1 MKPPRVKTESSL
13 PFYKDKKKLITFGI
27 AFFFILIMATSVL
40 ELYIRGGDKDEVY
53 DYNSLKL
60 VNTGNGWLA
69 YRQDGRPVYIV
80 SNPKDLENITISPI
94 NLGALSFVQK
104 AYLSYNPKERN
115 KVALSEFAR
124 EIKLAPRIVIAC
136 PVDNDV
142 CANLPIKT
150 CDDATTTTAVIL
162 IRETN
167 DTSVTFI
174 NNCLDIRGKDLTKV
188 MDKLILVTQS

>member
-1 MKPPRVKTESSL
+1 MKPPRIKTESSL

-40 ELYIRGGDKDEVY
+40 ELYIRGGDNEETY
-53 DYNSLKL
+53 DYNSLKF

-69 YRQDGRPVYIV
+69 YKLDGRPIYIV
-80 SNPKDLENITISPI
+80 SNPKDLENITINQI
-94 NLGALSFVQK
+94 NLGTLSLVQK
-104 AYLSYNPKERN
+104 AYLSYNPKENNRL
-115 KVALSEFAR
+115 ALSEFAR
-124 EIKLAPRIVIAC
+124 EIKLTPRIVTAC
-136 PVDNDV
+136 PVDNDA

-162 IRETN
+162 IQETN

-174 NNCLDIRGKDLTKV
+174 NNCLAIKGKDLTKV

>member
-1 MKPPRVKTESSL
+1 MKPPRIKGESSL

-40 ELYIRGGDKDEVY
+40 ELYIGGSDKEEVY
-53 DYNSLKL
+53 DYNSLKF

-69 YRQDGRPVYIV
+69 HKQDGRQVYIV
-80 SNPKDLENITISPI
+80 SNPKDLENITINSV
-94 NLGALSFVQK
+94 NLGNLNFAQK

-115 KVALSEFAR
+115 RVALSEFIR
-124 EIKLAPRIVIAC
+124 EIKISPRLVAAC
-136 PVDNDV
+136 PVDNDA

-150 CDDATTTTAVIL
+150 CDDATTSTAIIL
-162 IRETN
+162 IQETN
-167 DTSVTFI
+167 ETSVTFI
-174 NNCLDIRGKDLTKV
+174 NNCLTIKGKDLTKV